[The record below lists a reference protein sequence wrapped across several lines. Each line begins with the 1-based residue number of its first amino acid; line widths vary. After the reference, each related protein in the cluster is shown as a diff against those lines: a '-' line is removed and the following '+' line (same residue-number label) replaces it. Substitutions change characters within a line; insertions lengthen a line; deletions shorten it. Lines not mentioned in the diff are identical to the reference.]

1 MTALRT
7 FAARRNTPA
16 VAASLRRLDT
26 AAASVTPPLAAVDLD
41 ALDANARFLVAAAG
55 GLPIRVASK
64 SIRCI
69 ELITHVLREHPGFR
83 GVLAFTPDEACH
95 LAHAGVDDLLVAYP
109 TADGAAVER
118 VVETA
123 ERTGAR
129 IRLLADSPEHLR
141 FIAKHAMGRTVPVC
155 LEIDLGWWPMGGRLA
170 LIGPKRSPVRTPDQ
184 AADLAALACRTP
196 GVELTSVLA
205 YEGHIAG
212 VGDIMPGRP
221 LRQLAVRGMQAAS
234 LREISRRL
242 PQVLEAVEA
251 TLAEHGS
258 APLELV
264 NGGGSGSLQRT
275 SAVGA
280 VTELSAGSGLFDPML
295 FDRYRSLR
303 LEPAVAFAMPV
314 VRKPLPTVAT
324 LLGGGYIASGAPGPD
339 RSPVPAL
346 PEGLS
351 FDKDEGAGEV
361 QTPLHG
367 AGALRFGDRVWL
379 RHAKSGELFEHFN
392 EVHLVRGGEVVEV
405 THTYRGEGQCFL

>member
-1 MTALRT
+1 MSGHGGTG
-7 FAARRNTPA
+7 PA
-16 VAASLRRLDT
+16 SSLRRLDAAT
-26 AAASVTPPLAAVDLD
+26 APVTAPLAAVDLD

-55 GLPIRVASK
+55 GLPIRLASK
-64 SIRCI
+64 SIRCV
-69 ELITHVLREHPGFR
+69 ELISYVLREHPGFQ

-95 LAHAGVDDLLVAYP
+95 LAYAGIDDILVAYP

-129 IRLLADSPEHLR
+129 IRLLVDSPEHVR
-141 FIAKHAMGRTVPVC
+141 FLAAHALGRTVPVC
-155 LEIDLGWWPMGGRLA
+155 AEIDLGWWPLGGRLA
-170 LIGPKRSPVRTPDQ
+170 KIGPKRSPVRTPQQ
-184 AADLAALACRTP
+184 AAELAALACRTK

-212 VGDIMPGRP
+212 VGDIVPGRP

-234 LREISRRL
+234 LREIARRL
-242 PQVLEAVEA
+242 PLVLSAIEA
-251 TLAEHGS
+251 TLAEHGA

-275 SAVGA
+275 SGVGA
-280 VTELSAGSGLFDPML
+280 ATELSAGSGLFDPLL

-303 LEPAVAFAMPV
+303 LEPAVAYAMPV

-324 LLGGGYIASGAPGPD
+324 LLGGGYIASGVPGPD
-339 RSPVPAL
+339 RAPVPAL
-346 PEGLS
+346 PEGLA
-351 FDKDEGAGEV
+351 FDGDEGAGEV

-367 AGALRFGDRVWL
+367 AGALGFGDRVWL
-379 RHAKSGELFEHFN
+379 RHAKSGELLERFN
-392 EVHLVRGGEVVEV
+392 EIHFVRDAEVLEVVR
-405 THTYRGEGQCFL
+405 TYRGEGHCFL